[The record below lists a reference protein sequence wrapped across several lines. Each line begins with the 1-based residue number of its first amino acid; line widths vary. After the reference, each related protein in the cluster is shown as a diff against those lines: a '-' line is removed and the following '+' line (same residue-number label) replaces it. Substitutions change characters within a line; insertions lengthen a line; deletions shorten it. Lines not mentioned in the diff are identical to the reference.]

1 MNADRKAG
9 SWRHGAACIIVYF
22 RLTPKSSKD
31 SIDGLVETAD
41 GPAIQAHVRALPEN
55 GAANAALEKLVAHWL
70 DRPKRSVSLMTGGR
84 SRLKSLRI
92 EGDPDELEFILQKKL
107 GIVA

>member
-1 MNADRKAG
+1 
-9 SWRHGAACIIVYF
+9 VYF